1 VAITRKIE
9 RSPAHRVLRGHAA
22 AQALRV
28 GGLTPLSATDWPGQ
42 LSAVVF
48 CQGCP
53 WRCSYC
59 HNPHLLACR
68 GAGEISW
75 QDVLAFLGRRAGL
88 LDAVVFSG
96 GEPLAQHALADAM
109 RAVKRMGFGV
119 GLHTGGAYPSRLA
132 QVLPLVDWVGFD
144 VKALF
149 ADYPRITGVR
159 ESGAKAQASAR
170 LLIESGVDCEFR
182 TTVHPRQHDPGT
194 LARLARVLADLG
206 VRHYVLQE
214 FRRDG
219 CANEGLSDDVPPSFL
234 TQAWSARIAPQFAT
248 LAVRRA

>member
-1 VAITRKIE
+1 MAITRKIE

-59 HNPHLLACR
+59 HNPHLLAFR

-119 GLHTGGAYPSRLA
+119 EVVT
-132 QVLPLVDWVGFD
+132 VGPD
-144 VKALF
+144 A
-149 ADYPRITGVR
+149 A
-159 ESGAKAQASAR
+159 ASAR
-170 LLIESGVDCEFR
+170 
-182 TTVHPRQHDPGT
+182 T
-194 LARLARVLADLG
+194 ARLARLRAMTGTVEPGWERPDAVILAG
-206 VRHYVLQE
+206 
-214 FRRDG
+214 
-219 CANEGLSDDVPPSFL
+219 
-234 TQAWSARIAPQFAT
+234 
-248 LAVRRA
+248 